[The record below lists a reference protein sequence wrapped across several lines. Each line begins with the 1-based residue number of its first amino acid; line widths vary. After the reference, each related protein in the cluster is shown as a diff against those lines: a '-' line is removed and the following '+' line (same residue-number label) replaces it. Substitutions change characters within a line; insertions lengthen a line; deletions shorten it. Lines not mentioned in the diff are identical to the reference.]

1 MAEQQF
7 RAKHSS
13 VLRILTKWA
22 EYLEDIFV
30 NVEKHIL
37 MRLYPFKDVENNLI
51 KIKKRTI
58 KTNIIGRLNKEYV

>member
-51 KIKKRTI
+51 
-58 KTNIIGRLNKEYV
+58 NITK